1 MIEGATFLLTE
12 TTSSA
17 VRLNI
22 TSDKSTLKTNLQT
35 MITTYNDLNTMFGE
49 LTAAGSEAEL
59 GGALADDTSLVRYL
73 RTQIRSALFADSSTT
88 SGDINALRDLGISI
102 DRTGDLTFDET
113 AYDSLIN
120 SSYDDVVMMLSA
132 NTSNQSLYGTADRGL
147 AQDIATTLEGFSEST
162 GVLTTRTSN
171 AEEELDDFKEE
182 LLKLEARMENVYQ
195 RYLTQFTA
203 METLMASM
211 DTTKDYLE
219 GQLEQLSKAY
229 DN

>member
-1 MIEGATFLLTE
+1 
-12 TTSSA
+12 
-17 VRLNI
+17 
-22 TSDKSTLKTNLQT
+22 
-35 MITTYNDLNTMFGE
+35 
-49 LTAAGSEAEL
+49 
-59 GGALADDTSLVRYL
+59 
-73 RTQIRSALFADSSTT
+73 
-88 SGDINALRDLGISI
+88 
-102 DRTGDLTFDET
+102 
-113 AYDSLIN
+113 
-120 SSYDDVVMMLSA
+120 
-132 NTSNQSLYGTADRGL
+132 L

-162 GVLTTRTSN
+162 GVLTTRTSS

-182 LLKLEARMENVYQ
+182 LVKLEARMENVYQ

>member
-1 MIEGATFLLTE
+1 M
-12 TTSSA
+12 
-17 VRLNI
+17 
-22 TSDKSTLKTNLQT
+22 
-35 MITTYNDLNTMFGE
+35 
-49 LTAAGSEAEL
+49 
-59 GGALADDTSLVRYL
+59 
-73 RTQIRSALFADSSTT
+73 
-88 SGDINALRDLGISI
+88 RDLGISL
-102 DRTGDLTFDET
+102 DKTGDLTFDET
-113 AYDSLIN
+113 AYDAVIA

-132 NTSNQSLYGTADRGL
+132 NTSDQNLYDSANKGL

-171 AEEELDDFKEE
+171 AEDELVDFKEE
-182 LLKLEARMENVYQ
+182 LVKLEARMENVYQ